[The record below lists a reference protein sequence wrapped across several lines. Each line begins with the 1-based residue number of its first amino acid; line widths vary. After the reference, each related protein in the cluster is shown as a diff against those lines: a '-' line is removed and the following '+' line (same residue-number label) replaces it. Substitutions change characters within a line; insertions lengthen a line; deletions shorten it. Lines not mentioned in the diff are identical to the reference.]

1 MSSERVGAKI
11 LNIIT
16 ESLYDN
22 PIVVFREYVQNS
34 IDSFLRNGDIERA
47 KYIHIFYEN
56 GNLYFFDTGA
66 GIVPELFLDE
76 MQRIGSSHKRK
87 TKNIGYKG
95 IGRLSGV
102 PYCERLT
109 FININNKDWSAIQT
123 YEIDGKKYQEIKES
137 NEYTNMG
144 FSELIEEIGSYTENV
159 KKNTIEK
166 RITFLNEFK
175 INFDDVGF
183 IVILDNIK
191 KVLFDTIADEA
202 FEEKL
207 QWLLPVDF
215 RQELFDM
222 QPEGELF
229 FELSSERMDDVIP
242 SQSFEIFYNGK
253 KLERPIKKESLRRYT
268 CKLDLRYAHG
278 FHSFDNKKITIDRN
292 NSFSGIRLY
301 IDNMLLCDENE
312 LLSNLEHF
320 GYLEHTVNGLL
331 QSVKGIGA
339 MIYITDK
346 LSISANARRTFIEV
360 NNDESIELLKLIA
373 EFINRIYE
381 ARYALSNYS
390 SAKEKAEKKKEEMEQ
405 LKKEATKKLCSLAN
419 ETVELVDD
427 YDDELGENDKK
438 RIVKKRLTSWMNSLI
453 KEFIRTQEVDLDN
466 VFLQFEK
473 WIKKRNNIG

>member
-1 MSSERVGAKI
+1 
-11 LNIIT
+11 
-16 ESLYDN
+16 
-22 PIVVFREYVQNS
+22 
-34 IDSFLRNGDIERA
+34 
-47 KYIHIFYEN
+47 
-56 GNLYFFDTGA
+56 
-66 GIVPELFLDE
+66 
-76 MQRIGSSHKRK
+76 
-87 TKNIGYKG
+87 
-95 IGRLSGV
+95 
-102 PYCERLT
+102 
-109 FININNKDWSAIQT
+109 
-123 YEIDGKKYQEIKES
+123 
-137 NEYTNMG
+137 
-144 FSELIEEIGSYTENV
+144 
-159 KKNTIEK
+159 
-166 RITFLNEFK
+166 
-175 INFDDVGF
+175 
-183 IVILDNIK
+183 
-191 KVLFDTIADEA
+191 
-202 FEEKL
+202 
-207 QWLLPVDF
+207 
-215 RQELFDM
+215 
-222 QPEGELF
+222 
-229 FELSSERMDDVIP
+229 
-242 SQSFEIFYNGK
+242 
-253 KLERPIKKESLRRYT
+253 
-268 CKLDLRYAHG
+268 
-278 FHSFDNKKITIDRN
+278 
-292 NSFSGIRLY
+292 
-301 IDNMLLCDENE
+301 MLLCDENE